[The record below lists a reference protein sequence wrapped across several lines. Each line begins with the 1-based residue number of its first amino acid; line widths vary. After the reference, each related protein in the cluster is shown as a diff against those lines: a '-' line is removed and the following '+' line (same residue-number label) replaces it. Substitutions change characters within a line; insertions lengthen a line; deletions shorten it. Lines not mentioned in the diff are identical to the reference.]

1 MLLYVKSSNQ
11 MQVYC
16 KFLIAKYH
24 RPSAPSVDYLWPH
37 PLGVATTAFVNPLKE
52 QQAPLYLLYESVSV
66 TAVPKGL
73 HFQEKNLGASWPLKF

>member
-11 MQVYC
+11 MPVYC

-24 RPSAPSVDYLWPH
+24 RSSAPCVDYLWLN

-52 QQAPLYLLYESVSV
+52 QQAPYPYYMGVHQLLLFQ
-66 TAVPKGL
+66 KG
-73 HFQEKNLGASWPLKF
+73 FTFRQKTLGPAGP